1 MYVGLLLIF
10 KKIPLDGLG
19 ITMMKRK
26 HEFLFI
32 KTLLKDVN
40 TKTYHVMC

>member
-1 MYVGLLLIF
+1 MYVGLLLIL
-10 KKIPLDGLG
+10 KKTLLDGLG

-32 KTLLKDVN
+32 KTLVNDVN
-40 TKTYHVMC
+40 TKTHHVMC